1 MSHGRR
7 AIGKRGRGKISLFV
21 LVDALGWQFAQAHE
35 FLSDL
40 LRFRYPV
47 ETVLGFSSAA
57 IPTIL
62 SGEMPEVHA
71 HWCLFRKAGF
81 YSCFSWT
88 LPLVILPARLRENH
102 RTRNLVATLTR
113 SMFGISGY
121 FCLYEVPVSM
131 LHRLDYVEKKNLWAP
146 GALHGCQNIFDI
158 LTSRSI
164 SYYSTGWRRS
174 DEYRVNAASDAV
186 SSRLPRCSFV
196 YLSELDAAL
205 HVFGFESQQTK
216 ESLAAAGVRIR
227 RLVAQ
232 AEKLYSSVEL
242 FVFSDHGMTPVTEC
256 HDLQSVVVSSGL
268 DRSRY
273 QVFFD
278 STMARF
284 WPRDSEVKVQIEK
297 VLAPL
302 EYGRI
307 LSDADRAELGLR
319 FKTNEYGEIIFVM
332 NPGHLV
338 VPSYVGSSAP
348 KAMHGFHP
356 SDEYSRACFL
366 SSKEL
371 DCPPHHVRDFFSF
384 FITQLGLDASGSS
397 EKAKSRLSEIKENA
411 GKEIAEF
418 ESTESRAPQF

>member
-1 MSHGRR
+1 MSQGRHAMSRRGHG
-7 AIGKRGRGKISLFV
+7 KLSLFV
-21 LVDALGWQFAQAHE
+21 LVDALGWQFARAHE
-35 FLSDL
+35 FLSDI

-71 HWCLFRKAGF
+71 HWCLFRRAGP
-81 YSCFSWT
+81 YSCFTWT
-88 LPLVILPARLRENH
+88 LPLVILPTRLRENH
-102 RTRNLVATLTR
+102 RTRSLVATLTR
-113 SMFGISGY
+113 AMFGISGY
-121 FCLYEVPVSM
+121 FCLYEVPISV

-146 GALHGCQNIFDI
+146 GALSRCRNIFDI
-158 LTSRSI
+158 LTSESI

-174 DEYRVNAASDAV
+174 DEYRVDAASDAV
-186 SSRLPRCSFV
+186 SNELPRCSFV

-205 HVFGFESQQTK
+205 HVFGLESRQTK
-216 ESLAAAGVRIR
+216 ESLAATGVRIR

-232 AEKLYSSVEL
+232 AQKLYSSVEL

-256 HDLQSVVVSSGL
+256 HDLQSVIASSGL

-273 QVFFD
+273 QAFFD
-278 STMARF
+278 STMVRF
-284 WPRDSEVKVQIEK
+284 WPRDGEVRVRIEK

-307 LSDADRAELGLR
+307 LSDADKAELGLR

-371 DCPPHHVRDFFSF
+371 DSPPHHIRDLFSF
-384 FITQLGLDASGSS
+384 FVTQLGLDVAGPP
-397 EKAKSRLSEIKENA
+397 EKAKSRPAEITEDV
-411 GKEIAEF
+411 GKETAELG
-418 ESTESRAPQF
+418 STESRAPQF